1 MHPSRLGQSEY
12 TRLFSEAVAAHEP
25 PSISTDVID
34 VIAGEKFTARIE
46 VADGRAGTRTV
57 NGALPAGVTQEDGY
71 PTGTIMNP
79 SRISLSVTFTDRS
92 GLSDTATVTLSV
104 AAAIPVGDSLVY
116 PSAHHTSAEPSARR
130 DAGVNVRTARVAQ
143 QATVRHRVGH
153 DVTKVLGESLWRM
166 FHEVTGTRAPAP

>member
-1 MHPSRLGQSEY
+1 M
-12 TRLFSEAVAAHEP
+12 
-25 PSISTDVID
+25 
-34 VIAGEKFTARIE
+34 
-46 VADGRAGTRTV
+46 

-79 SRISLSVTFTDRS
+79 SRISLSLTFTDRA

-104 AAAIPVGDSLVY
+104 AAAIPVGDGVVH